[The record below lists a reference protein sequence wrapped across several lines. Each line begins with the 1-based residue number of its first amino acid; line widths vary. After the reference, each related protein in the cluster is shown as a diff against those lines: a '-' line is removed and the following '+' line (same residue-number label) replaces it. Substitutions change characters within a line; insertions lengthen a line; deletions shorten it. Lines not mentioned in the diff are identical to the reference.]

1 MEHVLT
7 SKQRFYQFT
16 QALLGMFVSLLMD
29 LSIFSGGVMIKSKFK
44 SKTILRFS
52 RKAIPDMTSS
62 VLATDLFNSGKIKM
76 KSVSSQKSLVTLE
89 GEVQQVLIPADLGK
103 SAAGTE
109 QFAYL
114 SKDKQTLLHYH
125 SESTN
130 AKSLK
135 LTIYCGSV
143 SEIQLEFDALRDDMR
158 AEVKAFSES
167 ISSGNK

>member
-1 MEHVLT
+1 MINQAT
-7 SKQRFYQFT
+7 QTQRFYQFT

-29 LSIFSGGVMIKSKFK
+29 LSVFAGGTMIKSKFK

-52 RKAIPDMTSS
+52 RKAIPNMTSS
-62 VLATDLFNSGKIKM
+62 VLTTDFFNSGKIKM
-76 KSVSSQKSLVTLE
+76 KAVSSQKNLVTLE
-89 GEVQQVLIPADLGK
+89 GEVQQVLIPADIGN

-114 SKDKQTLLHYH
+114 SKDGQTLLHYH
-125 SESTN
+125 SESAN

-135 LTIYCGSV
+135 LTVYCGSV
-143 SEIQLEFDALRDDMR
+143 SEIQLEFDALRDEMK